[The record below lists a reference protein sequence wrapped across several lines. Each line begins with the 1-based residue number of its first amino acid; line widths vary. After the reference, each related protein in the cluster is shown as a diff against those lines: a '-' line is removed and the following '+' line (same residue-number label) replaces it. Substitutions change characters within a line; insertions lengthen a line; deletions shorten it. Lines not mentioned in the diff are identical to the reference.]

1 MTELTGKT
9 IANTYKQLLR
19 VGVSTNTGVSAG
31 LQTIET
37 GDGTDS
43 SFQLATGAAKFT
55 GTLAV
60 TGNVSLDGNIHVDDK
75 VCASAFYGDGSNITG
90 VTAVIA
96 GDISVSNAIIGGNLY
111 VSGTTTIIG
120 NAAFKSNVT
129 IGGDTVVNGTFVQ
142 AGAARFDSTVT
153 VSGAATF
160 KSTVTVEGAAT
171 FKNNVSVSGTFKALG
186 ASTFTAKAEFEDDVS
201 VSGALD
207 VAGNASIGGTFMA
220 TGAATFDNDVSVSG
234 GLVVGGTVTIV
245 GANVQA
251 ANARVCASAYHGD
264 GSNITN
270 ISGAQISGDISVS
283 NIKAAGNVSVGGAFY
298 VADTVTIGGAN
309 LQATNAKV
317 CASAYYGDGSN
328 LTGIVASITG
338 GRVAGNFAV
347 SANLS
352 VGGTSNLVGA
362 VSVDGV
368 MVLNNN
374 LDMQDDDKI
383 LLGTGDDL
391 QIYHNGSDS
400 YIQDTGTG
408 SLYLEGSEVQIRN
421 NGGTEAMAMF
431 TPDGEVKLRYDNTDR
446 LKTTSTGVSVNGTLD
461 VSGNTSIG
469 GTSNITGKA
478 EFKDDVSVSGNLIT
492 GGVITAT
499 SISVNGGLNISGTGQ
514 ISGAATFASTVTVV
528 GATHLQST
536 VSVAGVMTLNND
548 LDMQDN
554 DKILLGTDDDLQI
567 YHDGSNSRITEG
579 GTGSLIMATNEFQF
593 QNPAGDEVIMGGTA
607 DGEVKLYY
615 DNTVRL
621 KSTSAGVSVNGTL
634 DVSGNVSVG
643 GTFFAAGG
651 ITYDGDVSVSGDL
664 AVGGNVSIGGT
675 LSVTG
680 AVSLASTLS
689 VGGASHFASTVTVAG
704 AAVFEDAVS
713 VSGAVNIAG
722 NTSVGGTFLTTGKAE
737 FEDDVSVSGA
747 LIVGGTTTIAGATHL
762 QSTVSIGGNT
772 QLSGTLTVG
781 VDDTGYDAKFFGA
794 TSGRYML
801 WDESADSL
809 VFPDN
814 AALIMGTGS
823 DLKIFHNGSNSQI
836 NDLST
841 GNLQLLS
848 NGAGVDIMKT
858 DGEYMAQFATDGAV
872 TLYHDNSAKLATDSA
887 GVDITGTLDLSS
899 HLDMP
904 DSANIKL
911 GTSDDLQIYHDGSNS
926 YIKEDGTG
934 SLLIWSTGTEIKL
947 LGGASAETLADF
959 NVDGAVELYHNN
971 NLRLSTTTGGVQIDG
986 TTASDFLVIKTTE
999 AGAGSAPD
1007 VVLYRLSSSPADNDH
1022 LGKIEFRGR
1031 NDNSEDVQY
1040 GYISGQA
1047 TDVSDGTEDG
1057 RLYFVTK
1064 ENGTDTTNLTL
1075 NPDSAAFSDDVGIG
1089 VNPPARLLHLSATTA
1104 DTSLIRIQNTNSHV
1118 AGVELLSGHGSWGV
1132 YNSDTVADALEFRD
1146 DSADVTRMII
1156 NSTGLVGINTTTPAS
1171 LLEVKASAL
1180 NRANGISLVG
1190 SGANDILYIYPSADN
1205 VATIEHLIDG
1215 STTTGGVLSLNPQG
1229 GGVIGTHTILQFP
1242 PSVPVANSSGSEV
1255 SYYQN
1260 GALTSTDASLH
1271 NTPLAHA
1278 LTVNEMRLYV
1288 NSALSGGGARVYV
1301 LKNGT
1306 AITGTNKEID
1316 VTTGT
1321 LAFHAS
1327 AIATDFAVGDRIG
1340 IKIILED
1347 GATAAWYHSTL
1358 LCTLK

>member
-1 MTELTGKT
+1 MTELTGKL
-9 IANTYKQLLR
+9 ISNSYKQLLR

-31 LQTIET
+31 LTTIET

-43 SFQLATGAAKFT
+43 SFQLATGSAKFT

-75 VCASAFYGDGSNITG
+75 VCASAFYGDGSNLSG
-90 VTAVIA
+90 VTASLATSIC
-96 GDISVSNAIIGGNLY
+96 VSNAYIQNALVVASVTGGAGSVDINGTLD
-111 VSGTTTIIG
+111 VSGNT
-120 NAAFKSNVT
+120 SL
-129 IGGDTVVNGTFVQ
+129 GGAVQ
-142 AGAARFDSTVT
+142 FGSTVT
-153 VSGAATF
+153 VSGATQLQSTVTAVGAATF

-186 ASTFTAKAEFEDDVS
+186 ASTFTGKAEFEDDVS

-207 VAGNASIGGTFMA
+207 VAGNASIGGTLMA

-251 ANARVCASAYHGD
+251 ANAKVCASAYYGD

-338 GRVAGNFAV
+338 GRVAGDFAV

-352 VGGTSNLVGA
+352 VGGTSNIIGAATFASTVTVVGA
-362 VSVDGV
+362 
-368 MVLNNN
+368 
-374 LDMQDDDKI
+374 
-383 LLGTGDDL
+383 
-391 QIYHNGSDS
+391 
-400 YIQDTGTG
+400 
-408 SLYLEGSEVQIRN
+408 
-421 NGGTEAMAMF
+421 AA
-431 TPDGEVKLRYDNTDR
+431 
-446 LKTTSTGVSVNGTLD
+446 LKSNVTVGGTLD
-461 VSGNTSIG
+461 VTGNTSIG
-469 GTSNITGKA
+469 GTFLATGKA
-478 EFKDDVSVSGNLIT
+478 EFEDDVSVSGALIV
-492 GGVITAT
+492 GGTTTIVGAT
-499 SISVNGGLNISGTGQ
+499 HLQSTVSVG
-514 ISGAATFASTVTVV
+514 GAATFASTVTVV

-554 DKILLGTDDDLQI
+554 DKILLGTSDDLQI
-567 YHDGSNSRITEG
+567 YHDGSNSRITDS
-579 GTGSLIMATNEFQF
+579 GTGSLIMATSEFQF

-607 DGEVKLYY
+607 DGEVKLFY

-664 AVGGNVSIGGT
+664 AVGGNVSVGGT

-680 AVSLASTLS
+680 AVGLGSTLS
-689 VGGASHFASTVTVAG
+689 VVGASNFDSTVTVAG

-722 NTSVGGTFLTTGKAE
+722 NTSVGGTFLATGKAE

-872 TLYHDNSAKLATDSA
+872 TLYHDNTA
-887 GVDITGTLDLSS
+887 
-899 HLDMP
+899 
-904 DSANIKL
+904 
-911 GTSDDLQIYHDGSNS
+911 
-926 YIKEDGTG
+926 
-934 SLLIWSTGTEIKL
+934 
-947 LGGASAETLADF
+947 
-959 NVDGAVELYHNN
+959 
-971 NLRLSTTTGGVQIDG
+971 RLTTTSGGVQIDG
-986 TTASDFLVIKTTE
+986 TTTDDFLVIKTTE
-999 AGAGSAPD
+999 AGGGTAPD
-1007 VVLYRLSSSPADNDH
+1007 VVFYRLSSSPADNDF
-1022 LGKIEFRGR
+1022 LGKLEFRGR

-1040 GYISGQA
+1040 AYFAGQIIDA
-1047 TDVSDGTEDG
+1047 SDGTEDG
-1057 RLYFVTK
+1057 RLYLVTK
-1064 ENGTDTTNLTL
+1064 QNGSDTTSMALDADGVKIGTANVPSNKNTVTPTL
-1075 NPDSAAFSDDVGIG
+1075 NVSGSGVKGSAQVTRHTSVGGGGAMLHLAGTRGSDVNSYTILQDDDGIGTISFLAADGNEFVPAAEIKAQVDGTPGDNDMPGRLVFGTTADGAVSPTERMRIVNGGNVGIG
-1089 VNPPARLLHLSATTA
+1089 TTAPARLLHLSASTA
-1104 DTSLIRIQNTNSHV
+1104 DTSLIRIQTTNSHV

-1215 STTTGGVLSLNPQG
+1215 STTTGGKLSLNPQG

-1301 LKNGT
+1301 VKNGT